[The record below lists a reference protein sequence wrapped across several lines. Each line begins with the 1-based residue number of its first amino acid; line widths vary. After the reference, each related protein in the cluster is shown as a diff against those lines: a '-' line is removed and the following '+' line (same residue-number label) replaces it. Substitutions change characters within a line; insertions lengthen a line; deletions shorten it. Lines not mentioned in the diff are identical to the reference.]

1 MGKIRGLKR
10 KFNESLRDYKTRLN
24 HFDGYAELYV
34 PQITYKE
41 NTVKSYKVSKFLI
54 ENTIEDIPD
63 EADFIYVF
71 DESNALNNHLI
82 VADEKEVLNLGLVKD
97 SNGRKPEYIKVL
109 EENYQLNFERYLA
122 TWEMDKIE
130 YFNLDSEDK
139 EDILYTEKKDQK
151 VIAVTNILWISNT
164 ITNKSI
170 SSSK

>member
-24 HFDGYAELYV
+24 NFDGYAELYV

-41 NTVKSYKVSKFLI
+41 NSVKSYKVSKFLV
-54 ENTIEDIPD
+54 ENTIEDIPV

-82 VADEKEVLNLGLVKD
+82 VADEQEVLNLGLVKD
-97 SNGRKPEYIKVL
+97 SNGRKPEYIKIL
-109 EENYQLNFERYLA
+109 EENYPLNFERYLA

-151 VIAVTNILWISNT
+151 VIAVTNILWISST
-164 ITNKSI
+164 IPNKSI